1 MNDAR
6 LGSLPPRGRE
16 HQGFSVPEQF
26 SSPRGPQ
33 IPVFE
38 VCCLA
43 ATIRTNSG
51 FEKSAVGQ
59 TFFFIKFFE
68 CDDYASKFVQGQLHA
83 KRLSWFKKLESGSD
97 ESGRID
103 RDEGTSGWLQPGR
116 GVLTLNGEVVE
127 GAQIQVQPHRLNHWH
142 VFCLYAGH
150 SGDLDMDK
158 VTREHDVEAI
168 RRQLMVPDECLSLGK
183 HAVIIKNVD
192 EFTNRVAAKAK
203 AEKYGFRSR
212 KVQYYDPDSFH
223 RILMDEEAVFWKQK
237 SFEYQR
243 EYRIA
248 FDTRTLGRGA
258 LNLDVGDLS
267 DITLRL
273 DATELNGEQW
283 IGGISSIHSRDE

>member
-1 MNDAR
+1 MGGLSR
-6 LGSLPPRGRE
+6 RGRE
-16 HQGFSVPEQF
+16 HWTFWVPEHF

-38 VCCLA
+38 VRYPA

-68 CDDYASKFVQGQLHA
+68 CDDHARKFVQGQLHA
-83 KRLSWFKKLESGSD
+83 KRLSWFKTLESGSD

-150 SGDLDMDK
+150 SGDLDMDR

-168 RRQLMVPDECLSLGK
+168 RRQLMVPDKCLSFGK
-183 HAVIIKNVD
+183 HAVIIKSVD
-192 EFTNRVAAKAK
+192 EFVSRVAAKAK
-203 AEKYGFRSR
+203 AEKYRFTHGR
-212 KVQYYDPDSFH
+212 VQYYDPDSFH
-223 RILMDEEAVFWKQK
+223 GILRDEEAVFRKQK
-237 SFEYQR
+237 RLEYQR

-248 FDTRTLGRGA
+248 FDTGTLGCGA

-283 IGGISSIHSRDE
+283 IGGISSIHSSDE